1 MMIKADN
8 LFKVDK
14 DIELSLK
21 QEFIKALKDENF
33 VKIVNKLDMDE
44 DVLMKYTSRLQ
55 DCSLECSN
63 CNGCSSLNE
72 CKNKVRGFVLTPL
85 KNNNIIS
92 FSYVACDYTKKEEY
106 KDNVVLFDVS
116 KEIKN
121 ASLSN
126 VFRDD
131 VNRVEILKRI
141 MSYYNNFFSDNKDK
155 GIYLYGSFGTGKTYL
170 ISALLN
176 ELAKK
181 GVKSTVVHVPELIR
195 GLKESF
201 SSDYRDRFATL
212 KMTPILL
219 LDDIGAEYLT
229 TWSRDEVLEPL
240 LHYRMNENLPT
251 FFTSNLSLE
260 QLERHFVLANTSIDM
275 INAQRIIERIKKL
288 SVPVE
293 LVSKNIRG

>member
-1 MMIKADN
+1 MLKANDY
-8 LFKVDK
+8 FKVDK
-14 DIELSLK
+14 DMELSLK
-21 QEFIKALKDENF
+21 QEFIKALKDEDF
-33 VKIVNKLDMDE
+33 TKLVNKLDVE
-44 DVLMKYTSRLQ
+44 ENVLIKYTSRLQ
-55 DCSLECSN
+55 DCSSECSN
-63 CNGCSSLNE
+63 CKGCNGLNE
-72 CKNKVRGFVLTPL
+72 CKNKVRGFVLTPV
-85 KNNNIIS
+85 KNKNIIS
-92 FSYVACDYTKKEEY
+92 FSYIGCEYTKKEEY
-106 KDNVVLFDVS
+106 KENVVLFDIS
-116 KEIKN
+116 KEIKD
-121 ASLSN
+121 ASLSS

-131 VNRVEILKRI
+131 KNRVEILKKI
-141 MSYYNNFFSDNKDK
+141 MSYYNNFFTDNKDK

-201 SSDYRDRFATL
+201 SSDYKDRFATL
-212 KMTPILL
+212 KTTPILL

-229 TWSRDEVLEPL
+229 VWSRDEVLEPL

-260 QLERHFVLANTSIDM
+260 QLEKHFVLNNSSIDM

>member
-1 MMIKADN
+1 MLKANDY
-8 LFKVDK
+8 FKVDK
-14 DIELSLK
+14 DMELSLK

-33 VKIVNKLDMDE
+33 TKLVNRLDIEE

-55 DCSLECSN
+55 DCSNECSN
-63 CNGCSSLNE
+63 CKGCNGLSE
-72 CKNKVRGFVLTPL
+72 CKNKVRGFVLTPI
-85 KNNNIIS
+85 KNKNIIS
-92 FSYVACDYTKKEEY
+92 FSYVGCEYTKKEEY
-106 KDNVVLFDVS
+106 KENVVLFDIS
-116 KEIKN
+116 KEIKD
-121 ASLSN
+121 ASLSS

-131 VNRVEILKRI
+131 KNRVEILKKI
-141 MSYYNNFFSDNKDK
+141 MSYYNNFFTDNKDK

-201 SSDYRDRFATL
+201 SSDYKDRFATL
-212 KMTPILL
+212 KTTPILL

-229 TWSRDEVLEPL
+229 VWSRDEVLEPL

-260 QLERHFVLANTSIDM
+260 QLEKHFVLNNSSIDM

>member
-1 MMIKADN
+1 MLKANDY
-8 LFKVDK
+8 FKVDK
-14 DIELSLK
+14 DMELSLK
-21 QEFIKALKDENF
+21 QEFIKALKDDNF
-33 VKIVNKLDMDE
+33 TKLVNRLDVEE

-55 DCSLECSN
+55 DCSNECSN
-63 CNGCSSLNE
+63 CKGCNGLSE
-72 CKNKVRGFVLTPL
+72 CKNKVRGFVLTPI
-85 KNNNIIS
+85 KNKNIIS
-92 FSYVACDYTKKEEY
+92 FSYVGCEYTKKEEY
-106 KDNVVLFDVS
+106 KENVVLFDIS
-116 KEIKN
+116 KEIKD
-121 ASLSN
+121 ASLSS

-131 VNRVEILKRI
+131 KNRVEILKKI
-141 MSYYNNFFSDNKDK
+141 MSYYNNFFTDNKDK

-201 SSDYRDRFATL
+201 SSDYKDRFATL
-212 KMTPILL
+212 KTTPILL

-229 TWSRDEVLEPL
+229 VWSRDEVLEPL

-260 QLERHFVLANTSIDM
+260 QLEKHFVLNNSSIDM